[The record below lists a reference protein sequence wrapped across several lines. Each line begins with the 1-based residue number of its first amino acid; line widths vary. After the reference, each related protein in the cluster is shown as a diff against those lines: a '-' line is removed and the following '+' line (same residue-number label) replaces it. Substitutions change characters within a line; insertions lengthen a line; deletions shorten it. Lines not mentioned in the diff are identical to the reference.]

1 MWALPQTLEILN
13 ISNNQLKKLNP
24 EVMRTLSN
32 LTTLELSKNGLESLD
47 GIQTS
52 RRLKRLISKNNYVQ
66 YLEPL
71 SGLEMLIEVDLENN
85 LVDSSNSVLKFI
97 KGKKDILVLNL
108 KLAPLIV
115 KVQNYEEFIQELE
128 SQN

>member
-1 MWALPQTLEILN
+1 MWGLPQTLEILN

-71 SGLEMLIEVDLENN
+71 SDLEMLIEVDLENN

-97 KGKKDILVLNL
+97 
-108 KLAPLIV
+108 
-115 KVQNYEEFIQELE
+115 
-128 SQN
+128 